1 MGDPYGNLRIQIDMK
16 PKSIILRTEI
26 YDRVLTEARFDGID
40 CYVKLLNHL
49 KSISTGQNIHALLN
63 VRN

>member
-1 MGDPYGNLRIQIDMK
+1 MDLLYKIWAIPTV
-16 PKSIILRTEI
+16 RTEV

-49 KSISTGQNIHALLN
+49 KSISAGENIHALLN